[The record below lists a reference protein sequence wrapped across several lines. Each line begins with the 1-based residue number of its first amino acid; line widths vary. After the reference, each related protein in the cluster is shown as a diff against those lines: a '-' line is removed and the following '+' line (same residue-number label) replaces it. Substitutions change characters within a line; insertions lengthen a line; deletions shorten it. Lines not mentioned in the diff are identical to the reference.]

1 MKREIFQTIEI
12 PEGIEIKLNGNIIN
26 VKGPKG
32 EDKKNLNLGDLEIK
46 LEGNL
51 LVIGCKKATKK
62 EKKTINTMRAHIRNI
77 IEGVSRKFEYKL
89 KICYSHFP
97 ITAEVRGNE
106 IIIKNFLGEKSNR
119 KSKII
124 NGADVK
130 IDKEMV
136 TITSINREVA
146 GQTAANIETATK
158 VRKRDRR
165 VFQDGIFMI
174 TKAGKEI

>member
-26 VKGPKG
+26 VKGPEG
-32 EDKKNLNLGDLEIK
+32 EDNKKLNLGDLEIK
-46 LEGNL
+46 LDGNL
-51 LVIGCKKATKK
+51 LIIGCKKATKK
-62 EKKTINTMRAHIRNI
+62 EKKTINTMRAHIKNI
-77 IEGVSRKFEYKL
+77 LEGVSKKFEYKL

-97 ITAEVRGNE
+97 ITAEVKGNE

-124 NGADVK
+124 DGADVK

-136 TITSINREVA
+136 TITSINREIA